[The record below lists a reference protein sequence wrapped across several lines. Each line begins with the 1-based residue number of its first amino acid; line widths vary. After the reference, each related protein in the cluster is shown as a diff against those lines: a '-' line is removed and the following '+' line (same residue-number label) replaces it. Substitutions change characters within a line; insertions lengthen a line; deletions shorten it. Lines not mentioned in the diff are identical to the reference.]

1 MGIVRTHLWFVEDGL
16 EAAEFYVSVIP
27 RSRIDRV
34 TNAGPGFPGV
44 EEGTPF
50 VIDLT
55 LDGHEVTILVAG
67 PMFRL
72 DEAFSFYLSVQTQ
85 EEVDHYWE
93 LLTADGGEPGPCGW
107 CKDRFGVSWQVVP
120 ERLDELCGDYT
131 TEANLRVLRAMFSM
145 TKLDLDALEKAY
157 VGAA

>member
-67 PMFRL
+67 TMFRL
-72 DEAFSFYLSVQTQ
+72 DEAFSFYLAVDSQ

-93 LLTADGGEPGPCGW
+93 ALVARGGEHGPCGW
-107 CKDRFGVSWQVVP
+107 LKDRFGVSWQVIP
-120 ERLDELCGDYT
+120 R
-131 TEANLRVLRAMFSM
+131 
-145 TKLDLDALEKAY
+145 ALEDIMNRPDRDGVARAAQAMLQMGKIEIAPLESAY
-157 VGAA
+157 AGE